1 MRIDLEILFRNKYL
15 CFICVYL
22 LFINKM
28 FFINILKIVEDLRC
42 IQLTVTENFIP
53 SQFKQ

>member
-1 MRIDLEILFRNKYL
+1 MEILFRNKYL
-15 CFICVYL
+15 CFFCVYL

-28 FFINILKIVEDLRC
+28 FINILKIVEDLRC